1 MAEWSVN
8 TSQKNQVS
16 GRAKFALL
24 TSISPAPKSKFSFAL
39 ILWYFDYL
47 AAIEKLTERLNTI
60 EEYHHVATLEIRKNY
75 LLLSDNILL
84 ALFGDGDLIWGHRAS

>member
-24 TSISPAPKSKFSFAL
+24 TSISPAPKSKFSFSL
-39 ILWYFDYL
+39 MSYFDYL

-60 EEYHHVATLEIRKNY
+60 EEYHHAATLV
-75 LLLSDNILL
+75 
-84 ALFGDGDLIWGHRAS
+84 